1 MILSMSRREKRARR
15 EAGQIGLKIW
25 SWEGGRDG
33 DELVG
38 GRDETLGGS
47 ADLEF

>member
-1 MILSMSRREKRARR
+1 MLRREKWDRR
-15 EAGQIGLKIW
+15 EAGSTGLKIW
-25 SWEGGRDG
+25 SWEGGREG

-38 GRDETLGGS
+38 GRDETLGDG